1 MPITTADR
9 ILAHLWVSIY
19 GTTLASWVA
28 DIVTKAMMPV
38 KVVRSIVIGP
48 SDGITSCAI
57 KANGVNNIANK
68 NNNLFISKTFNNF
81 TNIALILG
89 SAHTLY
95 IQHQP
100 RYHVKHQL
108 PFRLFLTHTLGLRYL
123 RL

>member
-1 MPITTADR
+1 MTTADR
-9 ILAHLWVSIY
+9 TLAHLWVSIY
-19 GTTLASWVA
+19 GTTLANCVA

-38 KVVRSIVIGP
+38 KVVKSIVIAP

-68 NNNLFISKTFNNF
+68 NNNLFISKTFNYF
-81 TNIALILG
+81 ANIALILS

-100 RYHVKHQL
+100 RYHIKHQL
-108 PFRLFLTHTLGLRYL
+108 PFRLFLTHTLSLRYL

>member
-1 MPITTADR
+1 MTTADR
-9 ILAHLWVSIY
+9 TLAHLWVSIY

-28 DIVTKAMMPV
+28 DIVTKAMIPV
-38 KVVRSIVIGP
+38 KVVRSMVIVP

-68 NNNLFISKTFNNF
+68 NNNLFISKTFNYF

-89 SAHTLY
+89 SAHTFY

>member
-1 MPITTADR
+1 MTTADR
-9 ILAHLWVSIY
+9 TLTHLWVSIY

-38 KVVRSIVIGP
+38 KVVRSIVIAP

-81 TNIALILG
+81 TNVVLI
-89 SAHTLY
+89 SSS
-95 IQHQP
+95 
-100 RYHVKHQL
+100 
-108 PFRLFLTHTLGLRYL
+108 THTFYVKT
-123 RL
+123 